1 MALWGMEQIEM
12 ADDIIIMI
20 QRRKP
25 RPFARTSEVFCADYK
40 QRNHH
45 TIRDVLYIN
54 AQQDRWYRTG
64 QEAES
69 QMFAPSGE

>member
-1 MALWGMEQIEM
+1 MSCSAFVIL
-12 ADDIIIMI
+12 IMI
-20 QRRKP
+20 
-25 RPFARTSEVFCADYK
+25 
-40 QRNHH
+40 
-45 TIRDVLYIN
+45 RDDLYIN